1 MYINYKLKPLHS
13 YLFKRLNNKLNEENG
28 APLNKAPYRG
38 AFLGGLFLTYK
49 KKKLRV
55 VGS

>member
-1 MYINYKLKPLHS
+1 MYINYKLKTLHS

-55 VGS
+55 VSS